1 MASVKGSRSGRLV
14 FALSGLAATG
24 VAAVGA
30 LLLWQFQQAAVAAAA
45 EREQLLLEARAHQ
58 FSDELEGLVRE
69 IGRLSKLADIDL
81 ADGTLEPEK
90 AVLRA
95 ARRDSGL
102 FSVTIALFDEHGEVA
117 WAEPREARPRAP
129 GPALVGLARGLGR
142 AAIHVGEGEVDVVAP
157 VAGRGAVVA
166 VLDGRGGRDLFGS
179 ALRRSLRE
187 RGAVALVQPG
197 PHGGSILIAEALA
210 GAPPPPLRL
219 GGAGQAWLDDQVGRR
234 WLVTEAEVGSTGLLM
249 RLVLSGREVEGEL
262 AAPFRKLVGLVAVAF
277 LLVVA
282 GGSGMAVLVRRL
294 ERAELE
300 LARSQNLAAMGKT
313 AAAIA
318 HEVKNAL
325 NGLSVGVDLLARGG
339 ASTEALRSVHHRTR
353 TEISRL
359 RDVAEDL
366 TLFAATP
373 RLSMAEID
381 LVGLGRDAAG
391 AVTELAEDCG
401 VTVRLDL
408 PIGPVTLRGDGP
420 KLLGV
425 VVNLLRNAVE
435 AMGPGAFGEGLDDP
449 QRQGERLVELT
460 LRPSG
465 DFTLFEV
472 ADRGA
477 GLAPEVRARLFEPFV
492 TTKRTGTG
500 LGLVIVRRVVE
511 AHGGQVQAVDRPGG
525 GTVFRVLL
533 PARGAA

>member
-1 MASVKGSRSGRLV
+1 VRPPRTGRLV
-14 FALSGLAATG
+14 FALSGLAAVG
-24 VAAVGA
+24 VALIGA
-30 LLLWQFQQAAVAAAA
+30 LLLWQFQEAAVAAAA
-45 EREQLLLEARAHQ
+45 EREQLLLEARARQ
-58 FSDELEGLVRE
+58 FSDELDGLVRE
-69 IGRLSKLADIDL
+69 IGRLSRLAELDL

-90 AVLRA
+90 LVLRA

-102 FSVTIALFDEHGEVA
+102 FSVTIVLLDEHGEVA
-117 WAEPREARPRAP
+117 WAEPREARPRAS
-129 GPALVGLARGLGR
+129 GTALVGQARGLGR
-142 AAIHVGEGEVDVVAP
+142 AVVQIGDGEIDVAAP

-166 VLDGRGGRDLFGS
+166 VIDGRGGRDLFGP

-197 PHGGSILIAEALA
+197 PRGSVLVAEAVA
-210 GAPPPPLRL
+210 GPAPPRL
-219 GGAGQAWLDDQVGRR
+219 QLGRPGQAWLDDREGHR
-234 WLVTEAEVGSTGLLM
+234 WLVTEAAVGTTDLVM
-249 RLVLSGREVEGEL
+249 RLVLSAREVEGEL
-262 AAPFRKLVGLVAVAF
+262 AAPFNRLVALVVAIF

-282 GGSGMAVLVRRL
+282 GGSAMAVLVRRL
-294 ERAELE
+294 ELAEVE
-300 LARSQNLAAMGKT
+300 LARAQNLAAMGKT

-339 ASTEALRSVHHRTR
+339 ADPGALASVHHRTR
-353 TEISRL
+353 TEIARL
-359 RDVAEDL
+359 RDVADDL

-373 RLSMAEID
+373 RLSLTEVDLAALARAAAE
-381 LVGLGRDAAG
+381 

-401 VTVRLDL
+401 VKVRVDL
-408 PIGPVTLRGDGP
+408 PAGPMALRGDGP
-420 KLLGV
+420 KLQGV
-425 VVNLLRNAVE
+425 LVNLLRNAVE

-449 QRQGERLVELT
+449 PPAGERLVELA
-460 LRPSG
+460 LRPAAEHA
-465 DFTLFEV
+465 LVEV

-511 AHGGQVQAVDRPGG
+511 AHGGKVHAVDRVGG

-533 PARGAA
+533 PMGGGA

>member
-1 MASVKGSRSGRLV
+1 VTPPRSGRLV
-14 FALSGLAATG
+14 FALSGLAAAG
-24 VAAVGA
+24 VALVGA
-30 LLLWQFQQAAVAAAA
+30 LLVWQFQEAAVVAAA

-69 IGRLSKLADIDL
+69 LDRLSRLADIDL

-90 AVLRA
+90 AVLRV

-102 FSVTIALFDEHGEVA
+102 FSVAICLLDERGEVL
-117 WAEPREARPRAP
+117 WAEPREAQPRAP
-129 GPALVGLARGLGR
+129 GGALVVMARQLGR
-142 AAIHVGEGEVDVVAP
+142 AAIHVGDGEIDVAAP
-157 VAGRGAVVA
+157 VAGRGALVA
-166 VLDGRGGRDLFGS
+166 VLDGRGSRDLFGA
-179 ALRRSLRE
+179 ALRRSLRA
-187 RGAVALVQPG
+187 RGAVALVLPG
-197 PHGGSILIAEALA
+197 PRDGAVLIAEALA
-210 GAPPPPLRL
+210 GEPPPPLKL
-219 GGAGQAWLDDQVGRR
+219 AGPGQAWLEDGGGRR
-234 WLVTEAEVGSTGLLM
+234 WLVTEAAVGSTGILM

-262 AAPFRKLVGLVAVAF
+262 AGPFRKLVGLVVAAF

-282 GGSGMAVLVRRL
+282 GGLAMAVLVRRL

-300 LARSQNLAAMGKT
+300 LSRAQNLAAMGKT

-325 NGLSVGVDLLARGG
+325 NGLSVGVDLLARGAGG
-339 ASTEALRSVHHRTR
+339 AEALASVHRRTR
-353 TEISRL
+353 TEIARL
-359 RDVAEDL
+359 RDVADDL

-373 RLSMAEID
+373 RLALAEVD
-381 LVGLGRDAAG
+381 LARLGREAAE

-408 PIGPVTLRGDGP
+408 PAGPVPLRGDGP

-425 VVNLLRNAVE
+425 LVNLLRNAIE
-435 AMGPGAFGEGLDDP
+435 AMGPGAFGEGLDAP
-449 QRQGERLVELT
+449 APSGERVVELS
-460 LRPSG
+460 LRQAG
-465 DFTLFEV
+465 ELAILQV

-500 LGLVIVRRVVE
+500 LGLAIARRVVE
-511 AHGGQVQAVDRPGG
+511 AHGGRIQADDRHGG
-525 GTVFRVLL
+525 GTAFRLLL
-533 PARGAA
+533 PAGGAT

>member
-1 MASVKGSRSGRLV
+1 MRSSPSGRLV
-14 FALSGLAATG
+14 FALSGLAAAG
-24 VAAVGA
+24 VALVGA
-30 LLLWQFQQAAVAAAA
+30 LLLWQFQEAALAAAA
-45 EREQLLLEARAHQ
+45 ERELLLLEARARQ
-58 FSDELEGLVRE
+58 FSDELGGLERE
-69 IGRLSKLADIDL
+69 IGRLSKLAELDL

-90 AVLRA
+90 LVLRA
-95 ARRDSGL
+95 ARRDSGV
-102 FSVTIALFDEHGEVA
+102 FSVAIVLLDEHGDVA

-142 AAIHVGEGEVDVVAP
+142 TVVHLGDGEIDVAAP

-166 VLDGRGGRDLFGS
+166 VLDGRGGRDLFGG

-187 RGAVALVQPG
+187 QGAVALVQPG
-197 PHGGSILIAEALA
+197 PHEASVLIAEVVA
-210 GAPPPPLRL
+210 GQAPPPLKL
-219 GGAGQAWLDDQVGRR
+219 AGAGQAWLEDDAGRR
-234 WLVTEAEVGSTGLLM
+234 WLVSEAAVGSTGLRM
-249 RLVLSGREVEGEL
+249 RLILRAGEVEGEL
-262 AAPFRKLVGLVAVAF
+262 AAPFRKLVALVAVAF

-282 GGSGMAVLVRRL
+282 GGSLMAVLVRRL

-300 LARSQNLAAMGKT
+300 LARTQNLAAMGKT

-339 ASTEALRSVHHRTR
+339 ASPEALASVHHRTR
-353 TEISRL
+353 AEISRL
-359 RDVAEDL
+359 REVAEDL

-373 RLSMAEID
+373 RLSISEHD
-381 LVGLGRDAAG
+381 LAALARSAAD

-408 PIGPVTLRGDGP
+408 PPGPLALRGDGA

-425 VVNLLRNAVE
+425 LVNLLRNAVE

-449 QRQGERLVELT
+449 PPHGERVVELA
-460 LRPSG
+460 LRPAG
-465 DFTLFEV
+465 ELALVEV

-511 AHGGQVQAVDRPGG
+511 AHGGTIEAVDRLGG

-533 PARGAA
+533 PSGGEA

>member
-1 MASVKGSRSGRLV
+1 VPLSRSGRLV
-14 FALSGLAATG
+14 FALSGLAAAG
-24 VAAVGA
+24 VALVGT
-30 LLLWQFQQAAVAAAA
+30 LLLWQFQEAAVAAAA
-45 EREQLLLEARAHQ
+45 EREQLLLESRAHQ
-58 FSDELEGLVRE
+58 FSEELEGLVRE
-69 IGRLSKLADIDL
+69 IGRLSRLADIDL

-95 ARRDSGL
+95 ARRDSGV
-102 FSVTIALFDEHGEVA
+102 FSVAIALLDERGEVA
-117 WAEPREARPRAP
+117 WAEPREARPRAS

-142 AAIHVGEGEVDVVAP
+142 ATVHVGDGEIDVAAP

-166 VLDGRGGRDLFGS
+166 VLDGRGGHDLFGP

-197 PHGGSILIAEALA
+197 PREGSLLIAEALA
-210 GAPPPPLRL
+210 GAPPPPLKL
-219 GGAGQAWLDDQVGRR
+219 GRAGQAWLDDEAGHR
-234 WLVTEAEVGSTGLLM
+234 WLVTEAAVGQTGLVM
-249 RLVLSGREVEGEL
+249 RLILSAGEVEGEL
-262 AAPFRKLVGLVAVAF
+262 TAPFRRLVWLVVVAF

-282 GGSGMAVLVRRL
+282 GGSAMAALVRRL

-325 NGLSVGVDLLARGG
+325 NGLSVGVDLLARGDAG
-339 ASTEALRSVHHRTR
+339 AEALASVHRRTR
-353 TEISRL
+353 SEIARL

-366 TLFAATP
+366 TLFAARP
-373 RLSMAEID
+373 RLSMAEVD
-381 LVGLGRDAAG
+381 LVALGREAIT

-401 VTVRLDL
+401 VTVRLGL
-408 PIGPVTLRGDGP
+408 PPEPMVLRGDGP

-425 VVNLLRNAVE
+425 LVNLLRNAVE

-449 QRQGERLVELT
+449 PPVGERLVELT
-460 LRPSG
+460 LRPEG
-465 DFTLFEV
+465 GHAVIEV

-477 GLAPEVRARLFEPFV
+477 GLAPQVRARLFEPFV

-511 AHGGQVQAVDRPGG
+511 AHGGTVEAVDRSGG
-525 GTVFRVLL
+525 GTVFRVLV
-533 PARGAA
+533 PADGAA

>member
-1 MASVKGSRSGRLV
+1 VKSPRSGRLV
-14 FALSGLAATG
+14 FALSGLAAAG
-24 VAAVGA
+24 VALVGA
-30 LLLWQFQQAAVAAAA
+30 LLLWQFQEAAVAAAA
-45 EREQLLLEARAHQ
+45 EREQLLLEARARQ

-95 ARRDSGL
+95 ARRDSGV
-102 FSVTIALFDEHGEVA
+102 FSVTIALLDEHGEVA

-142 AAIHVGEGEVDVVAP
+142 AVVHVVDGEVDVAAP

-166 VLDGRGGRDLFGS
+166 VLDGRGGRDLFGV

-197 PHGGSILIAEALA
+197 PRDGSTLIAEVHA
-210 GAPPPPLRL
+210 GAAPPPLKL
-219 GGAGQAWLDDQVGRR
+219 GGAGQAWLEDDAGRR
-234 WLVTEAEVGSTGLLM
+234 WLVTEAAVGSTGMVM
-249 RLVLSGREVEGEL
+249 RLVLSAGEVEGEL
-262 AAPFRKLVGLVAVAF
+262 AAPFRRLAGLVVAAF

-282 GGSGMAVLVRRL
+282 GGSVMAVLVRRL

-300 LARSQNLAAMGKT
+300 LARAQNLAAMGKT

-325 NGLSVGVDLLARGG
+325 NGLSVGVDLLARGDAG
-339 ASTEALRSVHHRTR
+339 AEAVASVHRRTR
-353 TEISRL
+353 AEIARL

-366 TLFAATP
+366 TLFAVTP
-373 RLSMAEID
+373 RLSLSEVD
-381 LVGLGRDAAG
+381 LAVLGRSAAG

-408 PIGPVTLRGDGP
+408 PAGPVLLRGDGP

-425 VVNLLRNAVE
+425 LVNLLRNAIE
-435 AMGPGAFGEGLDDP
+435 SMGPGAFGEGLDQP
-449 QRQGERLVELT
+449 PPSGERVVELA
-460 LRPSG
+460 LRPAG
-465 DFTLFEV
+465 DLAMVEV

-477 GLAPEVRARLFEPFV
+477 GLSPEVRARLFEPFV
-492 TTKRTGTG
+492 TTKRSGTG
-500 LGLVIVRRVVE
+500 LGLAIVRRVVE
-511 AHGGQVQAVDRPGG
+511 AHGGKVQAVDRLGG

-533 PARGAA
+533 PAGGGA

>member
-1 MASVKGSRSGRLV
+1 VTLSPSGRLV
-14 FALSGLAATG
+14 FALSGLAAAG
-24 VAAVGA
+24 VALVGA
-30 LLLWQFQQAAVAAAA
+30 LLLWQFREAAVAAAA

-69 IGRLSKLADIDL
+69 MGRLSRLADIDL

-95 ARRDSGL
+95 ARRDSGVL
-102 FSVTIALFDEHGEVA
+102 SVAIVLLDEHGEVA
-117 WAEPREARPRAP
+117 WAEPREARPRAS

-142 AAIHVGEGEVDVVAP
+142 AVVHVGAGEIDVAAP

-187 RGAVALVQPG
+187 RGGVALIQPG
-197 PHGGSILIAEALA
+197 PHDGAVVVAEAKA
-210 GAPPPPLRL
+210 GVAPPPLKL
-219 GGAGQAWLDDQVGRR
+219 GGAGQGWLLDPAGRR

-249 RLVLSGREVEGEL
+249 RLVLSAGEVEGEL
-262 AAPFRKLVGLVAVAF
+262 AAPFRKLVGLVAAAF

-282 GGSGMAVLVRRL
+282 GGSAMAVLVRRL

-325 NGLSVGVDLLARGG
+325 NGLSVGVDLLARGDVG
-339 ASTEALRSVHHRTR
+339 AEALASVHRRTR
-353 TEISRL
+353 AEIGRL

-373 RLSMAEID
+373 RLSLADVDMGQLARE
-381 LVGLGRDAAG
+381 ASG

-408 PIGPVTLRGDGP
+408 PPGPMRLRGDGP
-420 KLLGV
+420 KLQGV
-425 VVNLLRNAVE
+425 LVNLLRNAIE

-449 QRQGERLVELT
+449 PPTGERVVELA
-460 LRPSG
+460 LRPAG
-465 DFTLFEV
+465 DFAMAQV
-472 ADRGA
+472 SDRGA
-477 GLAPEVRARLFEPFV
+477 GLAPEVRARLFEPFL

-511 AHGGQVQAVDRPGG
+511 AHGGKIQAVDRPGG
-525 GTVFRVLL
+525 GTIFRVLL
-533 PARGAA
+533 PVGGGA

>member
-1 MASVKGSRSGRLV
+1 VRSSPSGLLV
-14 FALSGLAATG
+14 FALSGLAAAG
-24 VAAVGA
+24 VALVGS
-30 LLLWQFQQAAVAAAA
+30 LLLWQFQEAAVAAAA

-58 FSDELEGLVRE
+58 FSDELDGLVRE
-69 IGRLSKLADIDL
+69 IGRLSRLADIDL

-95 ARRDSGL
+95 ARRDSGA
-102 FSVTIALFDEHGEVA
+102 FSVAIVLLDERGEVA

-142 AAIHVGEGEVDVVAP
+142 AALHVDEGEIDIAAP

-166 VLDGRGGRDLFGS
+166 VIDGRRGRDLFGS

-187 RGAVALVQPG
+187 HGAVSLFLPG
-197 PHGGSILIAEALA
+197 SRDGSILVAEAA
-210 GAPPPPLRL
+210 AAAPPPPVKLA
-219 GGAGQAWLDDQVGRR
+219 GPGQAWLGDEAGRR
-234 WLVTEAEVGSTGLLM
+234 WLVTEAAVGSTGLLM
-249 RLVLSGREVEGEL
+249 RLVLSAGEVEGEL
-262 AAPFRKLVGLVAVAF
+262 AAPFRRLVGLVVAVF
-277 LLVVA
+277 LLAVA
-282 GGSGMAVLVRRL
+282 GGTAMAVLVRRL
-294 ERAELE
+294 ERTELA
-300 LARSQNLAAMGKT
+300 LARSQDLAAMGKT

-325 NGLSVGVDLLARGG
+325 NGLSVGVDLLARVGG
-339 ASTEALRSVHHRTR
+339 DGAAREAVHKRTR
-353 TEISRL
+353 SEIARL

-373 RLSMAEID
+373 RLSISELD
-381 LVGLGRDAAG
+381 LAALARDAAG

-408 PIGPVTLRGDGP
+408 PAGPLTLRGDGP
-420 KLLGV
+420 KLQGV
-425 VVNLLRNAVE
+425 LVNLLRNAIE

-449 QRQGERLVELT
+449 PPSGERVVELA

-465 DFTLFEV
+465 DFHMAQV
-472 ADRGA
+472 SDRGA
-477 GLAPEVRARLFEPFV
+477 GLAPEVRARLFEPFL

-511 AHGGQVQAVDRPGG
+511 AHGGKIQAVDRPGG

-533 PARGAA
+533 PAGGGA